1 MGMSVGLMSK
11 NLCAVGEVEETFW
24 GILSKSQ
31 AFQAFF
37 LPRFQANAWEM
48 PEKNAWISGKMP
60 EKTKMAK
67 IPQLLEIGKQSCQ
80 KLTIHGF

>member
-1 MGMSVGLMSK
+1 
-11 NLCAVGEVEETFW
+11 
-24 GILSKSQ
+24 
-31 AFQAFF
+31 
-37 LPRFQANAWEM
+37 M
-48 PEKNAWISGKMP
+48 PEKCLKKMPEFQAKMP

>member
-1 MGMSVGLMSK
+1 MKKFFGPPS
-11 NLCAVGEVEETFW
+11 
-24 GILSKSQ
+24 ILSKSQAFQ

>member
-1 MGMSVGLMSK
+1 
-11 NLCAVGEVEETFW
+11 
-24 GILSKSQ
+24 
-31 AFQAFF
+31 
-37 LPRFQANAWEM
+37 M
-48 PEKNAWISGKMP
+48 PEKNARISGKMP